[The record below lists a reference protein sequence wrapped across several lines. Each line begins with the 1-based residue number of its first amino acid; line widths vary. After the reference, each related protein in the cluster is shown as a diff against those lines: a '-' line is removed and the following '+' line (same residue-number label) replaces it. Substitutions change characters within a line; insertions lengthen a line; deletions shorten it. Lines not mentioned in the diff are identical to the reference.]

1 MRWPSAS
8 LAACSCALVLAG
20 CGGGGERVAP
30 PPPPRIPSGLAQR
43 LAAEADLVATAPAG
57 SCAARAAAVRLQA
70 DAIAFIG
77 RVPGRYQEQLMS
89 AANGLV
95 NRLSPCTAPTRRE
108 PPPGKG
114 HDKHAKHEKQ
124 KHDEGNG

>member
-1 MRWPSAS
+1 
-8 LAACSCALVLAG
+8 
-20 CGGGGERVAP
+20 
-30 PPPPRIPSGLAQR
+30 
-43 LAAEADLVATAPAG
+43 
-57 SCAARAAAVRLQA
+57 
-70 DAIAFIG
+70 
-77 RVPGRYQEQLMS
+77 MS